1 MENQSKENNYENPT
15 SQREEAP
22 SDTELKDANKE
33 NSPIIDT
40 HNSNKELE
48 INKEKETNIE
58 NNEDREEPKDEEI
71 VDNTREAELINKE
84 IQEQKENTQDI
95 KDDKEEEDNRE
106 NNEPL
111 EEEEKEEEEEQEQE
125 EQEEREHNEEIEE
138 NQEGENNEDY
148 EVDEPQQEYPED
160 RDHQEYQERQGIHI
174 HRKEEESQE
183 KEVQEENMENRGE
196 IHPMEPVDNSNNQR
210 EEENQNEELK
220 QVIEEE
226 ENNEQEEEYE
236 EDNEN
241 RFAEN
246 NANELRDS
254 EIIGNQKVKIIFQNN
269 ENYNIDNIKEIPRIM
284 VFKKP
289 RRELKK
295 RIIKQEEEK
304 QEEKIY
310 KLKKYDYKDLVEIPK
325 EKIKIYEKKE
335 IIILKGGIETGEYKF
350 IGGESEVIP
359 QEPAAEIVIN
369 KEEILNEINK
379 RSNIQKKLSY
389 KVVDKYYS
397 LTVFEAKD
405 EQTIKALKEKHE
417 KIKAELNIKIPDDN
431 FSKYLLEQINKIRSD
446 PQSFVGVIEDA
457 KDNIKK
463 SRSGKYYYNGN
474 KIKVALKDGESAF
487 NETIE
492 FLKSC
497 QPMEPLEFSKDL
509 IPNPPQNVE
518 EIEDRNYLKKNVELM
533 ILNGIKINSYW
544 RDLINDA
551 EISFLLMIVDDNGDK
566 KGMRRNDILNPK
578 MKYIGIS
585 SIEINGHFINYFVL
599 SS

>member
-1 MENQSKENNYENPT
+1 MENHSKENNYENPT

-40 HNSNKELE
+40 LNSNKELE

-196 IHPMEPVDNSNNQR
+196 IHPMEPVDNSANQR

-254 EIIGNQKVKIIFQNN
+254 EI
-269 ENYNIDNIKEIPRIM
+269 
-284 VFKKP
+284 
-289 RRELKK
+289 KK
-295 RIIKQEEEK
+295 RFIKQEEEK

-310 KLKKYDYKDLVEIPK
+310 ELKKYDYKDLVEIPK

-389 KVVDKYYS
+389 EVVDKYYS

-544 RDLINDA
+544 RDLIKDA